1 MHAAA
6 PTQGTCGTRAL
17 IGLLVTTDCVYCSVG
32 AVCSEPLMNDLRLMI
47 YGFNV
52 LVLLAPAFI
61 GLLRRRHLKAK
72 RKLASQ
78 AALSHQAK
86 VKIKNEKVG
95 QISQAGD
102 RWLTVR
108 VESKATP
115 KTAQIAT
122 KVSTSV
128 NILQVALRTRI
139 TRASLSLSASPS

>member
-1 MHAAA
+1 
-6 PTQGTCGTRAL
+6 
-17 IGLLVTTDCVYCSVG
+17 
-32 AVCSEPLMNDLRLMI
+32 MNDLRLMI

-86 VKIKNEKVG
+86 VKIKSEKVG

-108 VESKATP
+108 VESKTTP

-122 KVSTSV
+122 KVSTSMKFFV
-128 NILQVALRTRI
+128 REVLRTQVALRTRI